1 MKIEEAFARYL
12 GQEVLVYTVSQGGS
26 LSSVIDCTLEEI
38 GDGWVRVTQGDDRN
52 ESIVNTTNIIRIR
65 EYPRKV
71 KTKTKKMIAPVVIV
85 ALISIYYIAIG
96 VIFAYMNGVP
106 MLAKIIAL
114 VVPALLSGVAITV
127 LIQRIKEIK
136 KGEDDDLSKY

>member
-52 ESIVNTTNIIRIR
+52 ESIVNTTQYHQDKR
-65 EYPRKV
+65 V
-71 KTKTKKMIAPVVIV
+71 STKQKRQKE
-85 ALISIYYIAIG
+85 
-96 VIFAYMNGVP
+96 NGF
-106 MLAKIIAL
+106 
-114 VVPALLSGVAITV
+114 
-127 LIQRIKEIK
+127 
-136 KGEDDDLSKY
+136 

>member
-52 ESIVNTTNIIRIR
+52 EYSQYHQDKRVS
-65 EYPRKV
+65 
-71 KTKTKKMIAPVVIV
+71 TKQKRQKE
-85 ALISIYYIAIG
+85 
-96 VIFAYMNGVP
+96 NGF
-106 MLAKIIAL
+106 
-114 VVPALLSGVAITV
+114 
-127 LIQRIKEIK
+127 
-136 KGEDDDLSKY
+136 

>member
-52 ESIVNTTNIIRIR
+52 ESIVNIIRIR
-65 EYPRKV
+65 EYPRNKNG
-71 KTKTKKMIAPVVIV
+71 KKKMV
-85 ALISIYYIAIG
+85 
-96 VIFAYMNGVP
+96 F
-106 MLAKIIAL
+106 
-114 VVPALLSGVAITV
+114 
-127 LIQRIKEIK
+127 
-136 KGEDDDLSKY
+136 D

>member
-52 ESIVNTTNIIRIR
+52 ESIVN
-65 EYPRKV
+65 
-71 KTKTKKMIAPVVIV
+71 TKTKKMIAPVVIV

>member
-26 LSSVIDCTLEEI
+26 LSSVIDCALDEI

-65 EYPRKV
+65 EYPRNKNG
-71 KTKTKKMIAPVVIV
+71 KKKMV
-85 ALISIYYIAIG
+85 
-96 VIFAYMNGVP
+96 F
-106 MLAKIIAL
+106 
-114 VVPALLSGVAITV
+114 
-127 LIQRIKEIK
+127 
-136 KGEDDDLSKY
+136 D

>member
-52 ESIVNTTNIIRIR
+52 ESIVNIANII
-65 EYPRKV
+65 E
-71 KTKTKKMIAPVVIV
+71 TKTAKRKWF
-85 ALISIYYIAIG
+85 LI
-96 VIFAYMNGVP
+96 
-106 MLAKIIAL
+106 
-114 VVPALLSGVAITV
+114 
-127 LIQRIKEIK
+127 
-136 KGEDDDLSKY
+136 KGDEK

>member
-52 ESIVNTTNIIRIR
+52 ESIVNTYHQDKR
-65 EYPRKV
+65 V
-71 KTKTKKMIAPVVIV
+71 STKQKWQKE
-85 ALISIYYIAIG
+85 
-96 VIFAYMNGVP
+96 NGF
-106 MLAKIIAL
+106 
-114 VVPALLSGVAITV
+114 
-127 LIQRIKEIK
+127 
-136 KGEDDDLSKY
+136 